1 MTSSAPSSPRA
12 ASSAPNSPRVVLTQ
26 PDADSSGARSFLA
39 SSMPLPQPDD
49 SGTQDEPLDA
59 MLSANLSGG
68 HPTPSPA
75 PAPAEGA
82 QRSAPDGTV
91 IIVDGDD
98 DVPLAS
104 PPQRLSARIATR
116 KSNAAGKR
124 KATRAL
130 AAAPGLVP
138 SEASKKPKRKSAPPA
153 PTETHRPLATACSSE
168 AEMATASTSGTLA
181 AVPSAPVGTTSS
193 AIPTTRRP
201 PSAPR
206 RSIVYTSESL
216 APPPPSRQAR
226 PSTST
231 SITGGTARQSAE
243 SLVPRPQTASFRLDE
258 FLDGLDHAEPPLPAM
273 SPPSASSRPA
283 GESLDSKV
291 DWLFRMVMDLQQ

>member
-26 PDADSSGARSFLA
+26 PDADSSGARSSLA

-49 SGTQDEPLDA
+49 SVTQDEPLDA
-59 MLSANLSGG
+59 MLSAILSGG
-68 HPTPSPA
+68 LPTPSPA

-91 IIVDGDD
+91 IIVDRDD

-116 KSNAAGKR
+116 KSGSAGKR
-124 KATRAL
+124 KAKRAL

-138 SEASKKPKRKSAPPA
+138 SEPSKKPKRKSAPPA
-153 PTETHRPLATACSSE
+153 PTETHRSLATACSSE
-168 AEMATASTSGTLA
+168 VEMATASTSGTLA
-181 AVPSAPVGTTSS
+181 AVPSAPVDTTSS

-201 PSAPR
+201 QAPR

-231 SITGGTARQSAE
+231 SIKGAATTTRSGHDFFWLQPA
-243 SLVPRPQTASFRLDE
+243 AS
-258 FLDGLDHAEPPLPAM
+258 GLTP
-273 SPPSASSRPA
+273 
-283 GESLDSKV
+283 
-291 DWLFRMVMDLQQ
+291 